1 MKWAIPGLAVVLL
14 IGVSGCGRHKSHKSA
29 DQGYEPRGTYSTDP
43 RDIAHNGIPTK
54 YTGPKTHDQIYA
66 DYAAAKMRLR
76 LSWANDLRAAA
87 AHGAEG
93 VVPPMLEVI
102 DSGQGVQVTNI
113 GNQSLC
119 LDLRRSYAKLG
130 QSLDYQCALW
140 AVNGGLHN
148 CVDYAPGEKKFLR
161 MSSARPDLPDC
172 SGQPLEFRIGTWE
185 KKGPGWWSDV
195 AIDGFER
202 ETARLETDNTLY
214 ASMIAVP
221 TDFWKDDFID
231 AVTTSMNE
239 MPVGAKRVAMW
250 GDWIDAAEATLPMH
264 PHVAPEERAA
274 QAAQLNQV
282 GEVEAQLRAIKGLR
296 LTVSQQRQS
305 DRDKQFPDYLRVEDH
320 LDSATVYHDL
330 GAVFYVN
337 LTRVGRDPQ
346 TGQESLCAMRGLGRG
361 TSAGTWVSKNQ
372 PAQFTIS
379 SRSGACANLEN
390 TTLEMVV
397 NDFNGRLTFGSPS
410 ALDRMQAETE
420 AKLQSLQASR

>member
-14 IGVSGCGRHKSHKSA
+14 IGVSGCGRHKSA

-43 RDIAHNGIPTK
+43 RDIAHNGVPTK

-66 DYAAAKMRLR
+66 DYATARMRLR

-87 AHGAEG
+87 AHGSEG
-93 VVPPMLEVI
+93 VVPSMLEVI

-113 GNQSLC
+113 GNETLC

-130 QSLDYQCALW
+130 QGLDYQCALW
-140 AVNGGLHN
+140 SERGGLHS
-148 CVDYAPGEKKFLR
+148 CIEYAPGHKEFLR
-161 MSSARPDLPDC
+161 MNSARPELPDC

-195 AIDGFER
+195 AIDAFER

-214 ASMIAVP
+214 SSMIAVP

-239 MPVGAKRVAMW
+239 MPVGARRVAMW
-250 GDWIDAAEATLPMH
+250 GDWIDAAEATLPMS

-282 GEVEAQLRAIKGLR
+282 GEVEAQLREIKSLR
-296 LTVSQQRQS
+296 KRVSEQRAE
-305 DRDKQFPDYLRVEDH
+305 DRVRQFPDYLPVEDH
-320 LDSATVYHDL
+320 LDHVKVTHPL

-337 LTRVGRDPQ
+337 LTRVGKDPQ
-346 TGQESLCAMRGLGRG
+346 TGQELLCEMHGLNRR
-361 TSAGTWVSKNQ
+361 TSAGTYVSATEPGN
-372 PAQFTIS
+372 FVVM
-379 SRSGACANLEN
+379 SRTGPCANLEN

-410 ALDRMQAETE
+410 ALERMQSQTE